1 MIIKNFKAFAGQHCE
16 TTATGSLLLHLG
28 INLSE
33 PMLFGLGEGL
43 NFIIWNMKTM
53 DFPFIGGRIKSDLLT
68 QNISRHLNLKLNV
81 WETSSLKKAWEN
93 VKNNIDS
100 GIPVGIKLDCY
111 HLDYFTNKFHFASH
125 YVAMYGYDEDNAYLA
140 DTIQQGGLVKTSLKN
155 LELARNEKGP
165 MSSKNLSYTIQ
176 VTHKKYDLKK
186 EVMQAIS
193 GNAKNYLNPPI
204 ENISY
209 KGILKTSK
217 EIIKWFKRTKDVE
230 GDFKTTAML
239 MEKAGTGGA
248 LFRNLYRDF
257 LKESSQILKIEEI
270 KESYEMFVDIARL
283 WKAVSKLFIKA
294 GDTKDIEYIYKASE
308 ILVEISD
315 KEKKAMNILLDAC
328 QGNNF

>member
-1 MIIKNFKAFAGQHCE
+1 MIIKNFKPFEGQHCE
-16 TTATGSLLLHLG
+16 TTETGSLLLHLG

-53 DFPFIGGRIKSDLLT
+53 DFPFIGGRIKTDLLT

-93 VKNNIDS
+93 VKDNIDS
-100 GIPVGIKLDCY
+100 GILVGIKLDCY
-111 HLDYFTNKFHFASH
+111 HLDYFTNKFHFAGH
-125 YVAMYGYDEDNAYLA
+125 YAAMYGYDENSAYLA
-140 DTIQQGGLVKTSLKN
+140 DTMQQGGLVKTSLKN
-155 LELARNEKGP
+155 FELARNEKGP
-165 MSSKNLSYTIQ
+165 MSSKNLSYTIEA
-176 VTHKKYDLKK
+176 TNKKYDLKK
-186 EVMQAIS
+186 EMLQAINN
-193 GNAKNYLNPPI
+193 NAKNYLNPPI

-217 EIIKWFKRTKDVE
+217 EIIKWFKRSKDVE

-257 LKESSQILKIEEI
+257 LKESYQILKLEEI
-270 KESYEMFVDIARL
+270 QESYEMFVDIARL
-283 WKAVSKLFIKA
+283 WKSVSKLFIKA

-328 QGNNF
+328 QVKAF